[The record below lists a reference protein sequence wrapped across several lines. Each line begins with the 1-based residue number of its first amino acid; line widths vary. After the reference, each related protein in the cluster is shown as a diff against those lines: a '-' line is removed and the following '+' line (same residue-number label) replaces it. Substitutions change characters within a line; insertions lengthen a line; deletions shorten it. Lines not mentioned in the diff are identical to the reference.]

1 MGKAGAETKMT
12 GSLAGKH
19 RFIFSGTHPD
29 TCSPVS
35 RVNIRRPKKFMN
47 FVMDRDARKAR
58 EEVAVVAQS
67 ENSGVEGKKK
77 IKTRRGKFLL
87 HHWRGIHIKH
97 RSRFF
102 SFSPTCKK
110 KNKSFSQHFGPAG
123 LSFTARPNSCER
135 DTLLYLPQSM
145 PSICFDI
152 SLSTGGNVE

>member
-1 MGKAGAETKMT
+1 MGKAGAEAKMT

-19 RFIFSGTHPD
+19 RFIFSATQPD

-35 RVNIRRPKKFMN
+35 RANIRRAKRFVN

-58 EEVAVVAQS
+58 EEGASVVQS
-67 ENSGVEGKKK
+67 ENSGVEGEKK

-110 KNKSFSQHFGPAG
+110 NKKQELFPALWPSRVVFHG
-123 LSFTARPNSCER
+123 TA
-135 DTLLYLPQSM
+135 
-145 PSICFDI
+145 
-152 SLSTGGNVE
+152 